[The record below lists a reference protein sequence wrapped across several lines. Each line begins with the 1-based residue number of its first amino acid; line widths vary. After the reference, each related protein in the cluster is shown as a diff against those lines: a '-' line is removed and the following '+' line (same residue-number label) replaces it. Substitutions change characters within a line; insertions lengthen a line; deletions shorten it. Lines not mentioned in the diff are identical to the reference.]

1 MNSDTLITVTI
12 NGEQRDVAAGGTIID
27 LLRDLDL
34 HPQLIV
40 VEYNREIL
48 DRELYASTQVRAG
61 DAFELVHFVGGG

>member
-12 NGEQRDVAAGGTIID
+12 NGEQRDVAAGGTITD

-48 DRELYASTQVRAG
+48 DRGLYASTQVRAG
-61 DAFELVHFVGGG
+61 DTFELVHFVGGG

>member
-12 NGEQRDVAAGGTIID
+12 NGEQRAVAAGRTITD

-48 DRELYASTQVRAG
+48 DRERYPSTQVRAG